1 MRTGL
6 VLKSSH
12 RGADKL
18 AGETAPI
25 VCPGYQGRFQYQLL
39 VGERAHGQTVPR
51 NAPCAN
57 LREESD
63 RPVAMDQKGGLF
75 RGRDMMDLSWPDS
88 KVVGASRDLI
98 VESWMYLS
106 RKKHPDLLMIIVE

>member
-1 MRTGL
+1 M
-6 VLKSSH
+6 KFSH

-18 AGETAPI
+18 AGETTPI

-63 RPVAMDQKGGLF
+63 GPVAMDQKGCLF
-75 RGRDMMDLSWPDS
+75 RGRNMMDLSWPDS
-88 KVVGASRDLI
+88 KVVGASCYLI
-98 VESWMYLS
+98 VERVS
-106 RKKHPDLLMIIVE
+106 RAEQNQATVAE